1 MRAETN
7 VFNLGSFFP
16 SFSLSLSLAC
26 LLHYTH
32 LCPPQFFKTD
42 CPPSRRFAASPLA
55 LSATLGKLK
64 KKREKNNCALSVRK
78 KRCTFRR
85 TCVYSRR
92 LGVNIYL
99 QFLEKEERGYFY
111 VFPVYLGVITTL
123 WYLPR
128 SARVGGGA
136 CRTYYCLLNALARKR
151 SIILVTHA
159 VSGQFV
165 FGHKWK
171 IQVSLVCHWR
181 SVDTHTHLDLISK
194 SSFTVNNQPTAGNH
208 VVFWS

>member
-1 MRAETN
+1 MPTS
-7 VFNLGSFFP
+7 VFQNWLPPFTTICC
-16 SFSLSLSLAC
+16 LSS
-26 LLHYTH
+26 
-32 LCPPQFFKTD
+32 
-42 CPPSRRFAASPLA
+42 SPV
-55 LSATLGKLK
+55 SYSWEVK
-64 KKREKNNCALSVRK
+64 KKEREKQLCSVSEK